1 MNEDGQTFFSYE
13 DEAGKI
19 GFKDIDGKIIIP
31 AGWDW
36 VGDFYEGLAAVSDN
50 KDKWGFID
58 ILGNLVVPCIWD
70 TCGFFSEGLAF
81 VEKDG
86 KFGYINKL
94 GEVVVPLI
102 WYGAYPFSNG
112 LAKVN
117 QIDGNEIYINKNNQT
132 VSVQAIDTSQY
143 VTLEEFMKRTEY
155 IEK

>member
-1 MNEDGQTFFSYE
+1 MNEGGQTDFSYE
-13 DEAGKI
+13 DETEKM
-19 GFKDIDGKIIIP
+19 GFKDKDGKIIIP
-31 AGWDW
+31 ASWDW
-36 VGDFYEGLAAVSDN
+36 VGEFHEGLAVVSDN
-50 KDKWGFID
+50 KDKWGCID
-58 ILGNLVVPCIWD
+58 IQGNLVVPCIWD

-86 KFGYINKL
+86 KFGYINKS
-94 GEVVVPLI
+94 GEVVIPLM

-117 QIDGNEIYINKNNQT
+117 QKDGDVIFINKKNQI
-132 VSVQAIDTSQY
+132 VSARTIDTSQH

>member
-1 MNEDGQTFFSYE
+1 MKIYSAFSF
-13 DEAGKI
+13 I
-19 GFKDIDGKIIIP
+19 L
-31 AGWDW
+31 
-36 VGDFYEGLAAVSDN
+36 LAS
-50 KDKWGFID
+50 
-58 ILGNLVVPCIWD
+58 LL
-70 TCGFFSEGLAF
+70 FSCDSISTDSINGTQQ
-81 VEKDG
+81 VESQKQKVDRFLIEEDG

-143 VTLEEFMKRTEY
+143 VTLEEFMKRTE
-155 IEK
+155 